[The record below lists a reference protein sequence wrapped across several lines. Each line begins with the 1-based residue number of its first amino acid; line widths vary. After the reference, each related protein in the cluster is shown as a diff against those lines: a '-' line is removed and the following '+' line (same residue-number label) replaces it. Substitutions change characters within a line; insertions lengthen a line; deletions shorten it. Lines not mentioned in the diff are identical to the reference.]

1 MISDA
6 MLQQAAEELATAIN
20 ESLPDPKECVFQF
33 SPKFERKM
41 KRITRRANHPILYR
55 NLRMAASVLLVFL
68 IGFGSIL
75 TVSTEARTFVFGWMR
90 VRYQSM
96 YEYFFEGEVENP
108 ENVVYYPKWL
118 PEDCEFETSYDTLS
132 GKVYIYSTP
141 RDSLVQFTYISQSN
155 TGKLYMD
162 GVDAEQKEVMINGGE
177 GTLYISHNESV
188 TSNLVWM
195 NKSRTVLFSIS
206 GDYDEDVLIKIAE
219 NIAEK

>member
-41 KRITRRANHPILYR
+41 KRLTRRANHPILYR

-96 YEYFFEGEVENP
+96 YEYFFEGEIENP
-108 ENVVYYPKWL
+108 ENAAYYPKWL
-118 PEDCEFETSYDTLS
+118 PEDCKFETSYTTLS
-132 GKVYIYSTP
+132 GEVYIYSTP
-141 RDSLVQFTYISQSN
+141 RDSLVQFTYISEPN
-155 TGKLYMD
+155 VGKLYMD
-162 GVDAEQKEVMINGGE
+162 GVDAEQKDVMINGGS
-177 GTLYISHNESV
+177 GKLYISHNEGE

-195 NKSRTVLFSIS
+195 DKSRTVLFSIS
-206 GDYDEDVLIKIAE
+206 GDYDEDVLIKMAE
-219 NIAEK
+219 NIVEK

>member
-1 MISDA
+1 MINDA
-6 MLQQAAEELATAIN
+6 MLKQAAEELAIAIN

-41 KRITRRANHPILYR
+41 KRLTRRANHPILYR
-55 NLRMAASVLLVFL
+55 NLR
-68 IGFGSIL
+68 
-75 TVSTEARTFVFGWMR
+75 MR

-141 RDSLVQFTYISQSN
+141 RDSLVQFTYISRSN

-219 NIAEK
+219 NIVEK

>member
-41 KRITRRANHPILYR
+41 KRLTRRANHPILYR
-55 NLRMAASVLLVFL
+55 SLRMVASVLLVFM

-75 TVSTEARTFVFGWMR
+75 TVSTEAREIVFGWMR

-96 YEYFFEGEVENP
+96 YEYFFECEVENP
-108 ENVVYYPKWL
+108 ENVTYYPQWL
-118 PEDCEFETSYDTLS
+118 PEDCKFETSYSTL
-132 GKVYIYSTP
+132 GGEVYIYFTP
-141 RDSLVQFTYISQSN
+141 RDSLVQFSYISKSN
-155 TGKLYMD
+155 EKLYMD
-162 GVDAEQKEVMINGGE
+162 GVDAEQKDVMINGGS
-177 GTLYISHNESV
+177 GKLYISHNESV

>member
-6 MLQQAAEELATAIN
+6 MLQQAVEELATAIN

-33 SPKFERKM
+33 SPKFEKKL
-41 KRITRRANHPILYR
+41 KRLTRRANHPILYR
-55 NLRMAASVLLVFL
+55 SLRMVASVLLVFM

-75 TVSTEARTFVFGWMR
+75 TEARTFVFGWMR

-108 ENVVYYPKWL
+108 ENVTYYPQWL
-118 PEDCEFETSYDTLS
+118 PEDCKFETSYSTL
-132 GKVYIYSTP
+132 GGEVYIYFTP
-141 RDSLVQFTYISQSN
+141 RDSLVQFSYISKSN
-155 TGKLYMD
+155 EKLYMD
-162 GVDAEQKEVMINGGE
+162 GVDAEQKDVMINGGE

>member
-1 MISDA
+1 MINDA
-6 MLQQAAEELATAIN
+6 MLQQAAEELAIAIN
-20 ESLPDPKECVFQF
+20 ESLPDPKECVYQF
-33 SPKFERKM
+33 SPKFEKKL
-41 KRITRRANHPILYR
+41 KRLTRRANHPILYR
-55 NLRMAASVLLVFL
+55 SLRMVASVLLVFM

-75 TVSTEARTFVFGWMR
+75 TVSTEAREIVFGWMR

-96 YEYFFEGEVENP
+96 YEYFFEGEVEN
-108 ENVVYYPKWL
+108 VVYYPKWL
-118 PEDCEFETSYDTLS
+118 PEDCKFETSYSTL
-132 GKVYIYSTP
+132 GGEVYIYFTP
-141 RDSLVQFTYISQSN
+141 RDSLVQFSYISKSN
-155 TGKLYMD
+155 EKLYMD

-219 NIAEK
+219 NIVEK